1 MYITVLDHE
10 LQQYVTAVN
19 VVFFLFCSVNIM
31 ADNTRAHTYLAVCL
45 E

>member
-19 VVFFLFCSVNIM
+19 VFVLFCSVNIM